1 MVTGCY
7 HLCIASS
14 MLNYE
19 LSMLYMQENS
29 IVLITTDMDTSM
41 CYIIDNFLGDVSYDY
56 S

>member
-1 MVTGCY
+1 
-7 HLCIASS
+7 

-19 LSMLYMQENS
+19 VSMLYMQDNS

-41 CYIIDNFLGDVSYDY
+41 CYIIDDFLGDVSYDY